1 MPSFK
6 AFISITTAA
15 AFANGCGIFIPN
27 QHMDGS
33 HRLASHALPVASEV
47 ETCMS
52 DLQNAEYQSNDK
64 LDSGRIRL
72 VSWNVE
78 KGLHANWR
86 QDFSEIADGR
96 DLVLIQEAIWRPD
109 GAFGRHHWAFAP
121 GYRSRKHLSGV
132 MTYSNSEPLAHCNF
146 ISWEP
151 WLGTPKA
158 TNITE
163 YGLTGTDQTVL
174 VVNIHAINFTIGLV
188 AFVEQLER
196 IRPVLAAHSGP
207 IILSGDFNTWR
218 RKRTEILDAL
228 ADDFN
233 LTSVEFDDDHRKMFF
248 GQPLDHIYV
257 RGLRVGASDT
267 RQLSTSDHNPL
278 LVEFS
283 L

>member
-1 MPSFK
+1 MPKLPLFTLL
-6 AFISITTAA
+6 SITTALSS
-15 AFANGCGIFIPN
+15 GCGTLISK
-27 QHMDGS
+27 QYTHGS
-33 HRLASHALPVASEV
+33 EPLASHGQSIANEV
-47 ETCMS
+47 PACTR
-52 DLQNAEYQSNDK
+52 DLGNMEPRMRAE

-72 VSWNVE
+72 ISWNVK
-78 KGLHANWR
+78 KGSNAGWHE
-86 QDFSEIADGR
+86 DFSALVADQ
-96 DLVLIQEAIWRPD
+96 DLVLIQEAIWHPD
-109 GAFGRHHWAFAP
+109 SSFSEHHWAFAP

-132 MTYSNSEPLAHCNF
+132 MTYSNSEPLVQCNL

-174 VVNIHAINFTIGLV
+174 VVNIHAINFTFGV
-188 AFVEQLER
+188 ADFSEQLER
-196 IRPVLAAHSGP
+196 IRPVLAAHAGP

-218 RKRTEILDAL
+218 KRRADILESFAG
-228 ADDFN
+228 DFSLN
-233 LTSVEFDDDHRKMFF
+233 PVEFDHDHRKLFF

-257 RGLRVGASDT
+257 RGLRIGASDT
-267 RQLSTSDHNPL
+267 RQLKSSDHNPL